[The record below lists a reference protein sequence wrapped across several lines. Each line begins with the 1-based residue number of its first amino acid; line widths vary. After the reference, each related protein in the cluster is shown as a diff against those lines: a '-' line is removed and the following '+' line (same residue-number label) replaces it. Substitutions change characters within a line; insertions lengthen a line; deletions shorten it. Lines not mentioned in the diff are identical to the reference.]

1 VPFTQVLSLQLKTV
15 LAFAQQPR
23 VGISGLLLDAAV
35 IDNLH
40 TEKELNMVTNVHDDT
55 TTINATKR
63 AIAGLNNN
71 DGGLVNTVEVS
82 LRKGKRPAG
91 MTDDTDSELM
101 VHFDPLSVGEL
112 GGDSKTIVDLPH
124 QRQSKRAKKQ
134 TEKGKAFSQKI
145 DNDDEIEII
154 AATTPRPT
162 QTTNDKEAWE
172 ELQATSTWE
181 LHFKS
186 DQEYHAQDGLTIG
199 YIQKEMRLMWK
210 CTVMWN
216 VEGRDPSDIRS
227 FVPAYLVKISKELYE
242 VMDDYEDIC
251 FASLTMGGP
260 DGVESL
266 WGKDMKPPTFEFV
279 EHCKDNNLFS
289 DGAHS
294 RKIEGVEH
302 DVTPRRKAS
311 REQAAKHM
319 ETSAKKV

>member
-1 VPFTQVLSLQLKTV
+1 
-15 LAFAQQPR
+15 
-23 VGISGLLLDAAV
+23 
-35 IDNLH
+35 
-40 TEKELNMVTNVHDDT
+40 
-55 TTINATKR
+55 
-63 AIAGLNNN
+63 
-71 DGGLVNTVEVS
+71 
-82 LRKGKRPAG
+82 
-91 MTDDTDSELM
+91 
-101 VHFDPLSVGEL
+101 
-112 GGDSKTIVDLPH
+112 
-124 QRQSKRAKKQ
+124 
-134 TEKGKAFSQKI
+134 
-145 DNDDEIEII
+145 
-154 AATTPRPT
+154 
-162 QTTNDKEAWE
+162 
-172 ELQATSTWE
+172 
-181 LHFKS
+181 
-186 DQEYHAQDGLTIG
+186 
-199 YIQKEMRLMWK
+199 
-210 CTVMWN
+210 MWN

-319 ETSAKKV
+319 ETSAKKVYNRVKSKSGNVKLGDVVHIPLIQQDRAKIASGNLTGVVVKINDHYGMCQVAVKSGVLRPWYVYHRLRVVPGLGNNQKLNGLEDAYKHWETMDVIAPRTAANNESLVGGQGIFSCKCKGKCNTNSCKCFQNNRICTSACHRNSKCCDNNDVKNLFAIRKAAEKP